1 MKLFELFYDHEELT
15 ECEVVYTDLDGN
27 ELLDEAAIRQFKNV
41 GGSVVKKFRCLSGP
55 KAGKLVANPNACGVR
70 KDPKLVRRGRAVMR
84 QKGALIQRK
93 SLISKKRAVSK
104 QTARLNR
111 RLSGN

>member
-1 MKLFELFYDHEELT
+1 MKLFDILYDESELI
-15 ECEVVYTDLDGN
+15 ECEVVYCDKDGN

-41 GGSVVKKFRCLSGP
+41 GGTVVKKFRCLSGP
-55 KAGKLVANPNACGVR
+55 KAGKLVASPNSCGVR

-84 QKGALIQRK
+84 QKGALIKRK
-93 SLISKKRAVSK
+93 SLISKKRATSK
-104 QTARLNR
+104 QVAKLNK